1 MKNLSRLSRLG
12 IWISIFI
19 NIVGITLVILWCI
32 EDENEDSSSNI
43 EQTSLSLDVY
53 SHEGAKSDKG
63 HGWLYWLMAGV
74 VSILAF
80 LMVMALGPVFGFI
93 LFVGAMFFILLIC
106 VSTELGFVL
115 SLPVLLAYLMDK

>member
-19 NIVGITLVILWCI
+19 NIVGITLVILWCF
-32 EDENEDSSSNI
+32 EDENEHSSSNI
-43 EQTSLSLDVY
+43 EQTSVSLDEY
-53 SHEGAKSDKG
+53 SHEGVKNEKG

-74 VSILAF
+74 VGIFAF
-80 LMVMALGPVFGFI
+80 LMVMTLGPLFGFI

-115 SLPVLLAYLMDK
+115 SLPLLLAYLMDK

>member
-19 NIVGITLVILWCI
+19 NIVGITLVILWCFG
-32 EDENEDSSSNI
+32 DENEDSSSNI
-43 EQTSLSLDVY
+43 EQTSVSLDEY
-53 SHEGAKSDKG
+53 SHEGVKNEKG

-74 VSILAF
+74 VGIFAF
-80 LMVMALGPVFGFI
+80 LMVMALGPLFGFI

-106 VSTELGFVL
+106 VSPELGFFL

>member
-19 NIVGITLVILWCI
+19 NIVGITLVILWRFG
-32 EDENEDSSSNI
+32 DENEDSSSNI
-43 EQTSLSLDVY
+43 EQTSVSLHEY
-53 SHEGAKSDKG
+53 SHEGVKNEKG

-74 VSILAF
+74 VGIFAF
-80 LMVMALGPVFGFI
+80 LMVMALGPLFGFI

-106 VSTELGFVL
+106 VSTELGFFL

>member
-19 NIVGITLVILWCI
+19 NIAGITLVILWCFG
-32 EDENEDSSSNI
+32 DENKHSISNI
-43 EQTSLSLDVY
+43 EQTSVSSDEY
-53 SHEGAKSDKG
+53 SHEGVKNEKG
-63 HGWLYWLMAGV
+63 HGWLYWLMVGV
-74 VSILAF
+74 VGIFAF
-80 LMVMALGPVFGFI
+80 LMVMALGPLFGFI

-106 VSTELGFVL
+106 VSSELGFVL